1 MEMGAIAG
9 VEKVNE
15 LTQNWLAA
23 HLPCVQNHN
32 SVKEEFQLI
41 RWRLPD
47 IIFFPC
53 LATRKKTCDRFSK
66 IILRKINISRE

>member
-47 IIFFPC
+47 IIFSLPC
-53 LATRKKTCDRFSK
+53 HQEE
-66 IILRKINISRE
+66 NMW